1 MDQACYPSSVFL
13 MCWSSG
19 EDEDHTLSAIRVCG
33 VEHGGL
39 QRPVH
44 LHPGEEDS
52 LLIVPAS
59 AREWAEAC
67 LCVQSPHCLRV
78 GHCAPNFGCRERR
91 QGAESLHP
99 ISET

>member
-1 MDQACYPSSVFL
+1 MDQACHPSSVFL

-19 EDEDHTLSAIRVCG
+19 EDEDHTLSALRVCG

-59 AREWAEAC
+59 ARVRTRTRTLGTDMS
-67 LCVQSPHCLRV
+67 LCAVP
-78 GHCAPNFGCRERR
+78 
-91 QGAESLHP
+91 SLSGSGTLCP
-99 ISET
+99 